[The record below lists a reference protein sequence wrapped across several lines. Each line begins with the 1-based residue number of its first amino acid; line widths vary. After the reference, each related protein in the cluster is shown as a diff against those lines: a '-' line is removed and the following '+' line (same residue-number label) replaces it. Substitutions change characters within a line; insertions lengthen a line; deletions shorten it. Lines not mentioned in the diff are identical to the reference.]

1 MISNINYV
9 KEVLGELRAK
19 KKYGQNFLI
28 DSNVVDK
35 IAKNACDKNL
45 LTLEIGPGLG
55 ALSEMLLKYSKCVDA
70 YEIDEDMYD
79 ILNRTIKD
87 DNFHVYLEDF
97 LDTDLDKYK
106 DEEIRVCANLPY
118 YVTTPILFKLFNSN
132 LNISK
137 ITVMV
142 QKEVA
147 DRFKASVGSEDYNA
161 LSIIVQYL
169 FDVKLEMN
177 VSKNVFYPSPKV
189 DSAVISFVPKK
200 ERDFE
205 YEKGFFDFVEKC
217 FTKRRKTLNNN
228 LKDFLSEDKIKKI
241 YDSVGLKAS
250 VRSQEIDLDT
260 FIKIYGVVLDE
271 NQGLCED

>member
-35 IAKNACDKNL
+35 IAKNACDKDL

-55 ALSEMLLKYSKCVDA
+55 SLSEMLLKYSKYVDA
-70 YEIDEDMYD
+70 YEIDKDMYD

-87 DNFHVYLEDF
+87 DNFNLYLEDF
-97 LDTDLDKYK
+97 LDVNLDKYK

-118 YVTTPILFKLFNSN
+118 YVTTPILFKLFNSS

-147 DRFKASVGSEDYNA
+147 ERFRANVGSEDYNA

-169 FDVKLEMN
+169 YDVKLEMN

-189 DSAVISFVPKK
+189 DSAVVSFVPKK
-200 ERDFE
+200 ERNYDFE
-205 YEKGFFDFVEKC
+205 KDFFDFVEKC
-217 FTKRRKTLNNN
+217 FMKRRKTLNNN

-241 YDSVGLKAS
+241 YETLDLK
-250 VRSQEIDLDT
+250 VNIRPQEIDLDT
-260 FIKIYGVVLDE
+260 FLKIYGVLIDE
-271 NQGLCED
+271 G

>member
-35 IAKNACDKNL
+35 IAKNACDKDL

-55 ALSEMLLKYSKCVDA
+55 SLSEMLLKYSKYVDA
-70 YEIDEDMYD
+70 YEIDKDMYD

-87 DNFHVYLEDF
+87 DNFNLYLEDF
-97 LDTDLDKYK
+97 LDVNLDKYK

-118 YVTTPILFKLFNSN
+118 YVTTPILFKLFNSS

-147 DRFKASVGSEDYNA
+147 ERFRANVGSEDYNA
-161 LSIIVQYL
+161 LSIVVQYL
-169 FDVKLEMN
+169 YDVKLEMN

-189 DSAVISFVPKK
+189 DSAKVHIF
-200 ERDFE
+200 
-205 YEKGFFDFVEKC
+205 
-217 FTKRRKTLNNN
+217 
-228 LKDFLSEDKIKKI
+228 
-241 YDSVGLKAS
+241 
-250 VRSQEIDLDT
+250 
-260 FIKIYGVVLDE
+260 
-271 NQGLCED
+271 